1 MAGVYEHGSGDEAPH
16 HVKFNLQE
24 EEVKNHH
31 ENLEITKL
39 NEYSFN
45 INLGYLK
52 VDHNYKVTFSIE
64 VGKNHKIDVDNFD
77 QSYISD
83 KSSKNVT
90 FKGAKFDAAT
100 GVCQFTIVFYAFRE
114 KTDIERVYFR
124 LSDTNDEHLL
134 TLNFEAK
141 VLGAHQGTP
150 LLRNGI
156 TLLTHHKSNSSE
168 KSHFNIN

>member
-1 MAGVYEHGSGDEAPH
+1 MAGIVEKNGSGDEAEH

-31 ENLEITKL
+31 EFLEINKL
-39 NEYSFN
+39 NEYNFN
-45 INLGYLK
+45 IHLGYLK
-52 VDHNYKVTFSIE
+52 VDHYYKVTFSIE
-64 VGKNHKIDVDNFD
+64 LGKNHRIDVENFD
-77 QSYISD
+77 NSYLRD

-90 FKGAKFDAAT
+90 FKGAKFDSAT

-156 TLLTHHKSNSSE
+156 TLLTHHSE